1 MEYRR
6 AREGRPKVMRRKI
19 SLSCLRVERATK
31 FFKSRVERARALE
44 MMMTH
49 EESRA
54 KGSITEAVR
63 TPHILHSLNP
73 DEV

>member
-1 MEYRR
+1 
-6 AREGRPKVMRRKI
+6 MRRKI

-63 TPHILHSLNP
+63 TPHI
-73 DEV
+73 